1 MVVLRSA
8 MGRLWRLLWLAFFF
22 LLSACATPPAIQG
35 PDGENAFVR
44 SGRFAITVDDT
55 VNPPQAVQGGFAW
68 YDAGHKL
75 VLDLANPLGSTLAR
89 VEVFSGKA
97 MLTRSDGS
105 VQEAASPDD
114 LVAQVVGANIPVS
127 GLRAW
132 LRGNTDRALAQDIQ
146 TDARGQV
153 VGFNQQGW
161 VVVLSRHD
169 AQGPRL
175 LQLSRKEG
183 LRSISVRLII
193 DAS

>member
-1 MVVLRSA
+1 MLFVRSA
-8 MGRLWRLLWLAFFF
+8 IAGVWRLLFFAFVF

-35 PDGENAFVR
+35 SAGEEAFAR
-44 SGRFAITVDDT
+44 SGRFAVNVDD
-55 VNPPQAVQGGFAW
+55 VGNPPQAVQGGFAW

-89 VEVFSGKA
+89 VEVYAGKA
-97 MLTRSDGS
+97 ILTRADGS
-105 VQEAASPDD
+105 TQEAANADA
-114 LVAQVVGANIPVS
+114 LVAQVVGADIPVS

-132 LRGNTDRALAQDIQ
+132 LKGNIDRAVARDVK
-146 TDARGQV
+146 TDAQGQV
-153 VGFNQQGW
+153 AGFSQQGW

-169 AQGPRL
+169 AHGPRL

-183 LRSISVRLII
+183 LRTISVRLII